1 VPSATPA
8 DVSRSLHG
16 VVRAAQAVDALLDR
30 IRFDLTDGF
39 LPQRGELLDVLD
51 FGEGVAARIERY
63 AYDDI
68 LPLEQWQ
75 VAGTNFAAVA
85 VQLAQVEDAL
95 VDLRRAVTWSS
106 RFSGFN
112 WWLRKRQAEMGIDT
126 FIVIAGPGS
135 CRDFLVERVSSVA
148 KSFEQAKLFLGME
161 DDKITQLK
169 RVRIL
174 TVPQHDGASAK
185 WHPLSLGHEV
195 AHLCFDQAW
204 IIRWL
209 ADQPTGSGP
218 AESSIL
224 IAGQTLDGGL
234 SHPTLQRWFL
244 TLCSWL
250 VETSCDAAMFHY
262 YGEPG
267 IDALATYLSV
277 HSVPED
283 GDDHPAPEVRIAAL
297 QALNAA
303 ALDKYRLKADQPLA
317 LKERKNSYCEL
328 AVSVRDSVL
337 QQLGIDFL
345 DTAGRDEVNEKAA
358 ASLIAS
364 TTPRAGDWQAGWVI
378 DKPATVE
385 AGLVGSLWAS
395 LSGDRVDTPPD
406 HRQLKLL
413 ETQVEHAVDFLQF
426 FHRFEV
432 ARLKTDVLERE
443 PLARPTNVLY
453 VSRNGVRHDP
463 ANEPGEATHDVR
475 LGRHFIVFRRNQIA
489 TLNALDAGSQSRQIQ
504 DAVEVGWGDTFVLH
518 PSEMVLAVTLE
529 SMIMSGDCTAQVLSR
544 SSLGR
549 MGLLSATAVQLHPG
563 FRGCLTLE
571 LVNLA
576 SVPLRLSP
584 GQRVAQI
591 VPTVAVGNPV
601 DYSGKYQDQDW
612 KPRFS
617 AVVNDWEMKILA
629 SLNQDSE
636 GREA

>member
-1 VPSATPA
+1 M
-8 DVSRSLHG
+8 DH
-16 VVRAAQAVDALLDR
+16 

-51 FGEGVAARIERY
+51 FGDGIAASIERY
-63 AYDDI
+63 AYEDI
-68 LPLEQWQ
+68 LPLSQWPM
-75 VAGTNFAAVA
+75 ARINFAAVA

-112 WWLRKRQAEMGIDT
+112 WWLRQRQAEMGIDS
-126 FIVIAGPGS
+126 FIIIAGPGS
-135 CRDFLVERVSSVA
+135 CRDFLIERVSSVA
-148 KSFEQAKLFLGME
+148 KSFEQAKLFLGMA
-161 DDKITQLK
+161 DDKIAKLAK
-169 RVRIL
+169 VRIL

-195 AHLCFDQAW
+195 AHLCFDQEW
-204 IIRWL
+204 ILKWL
-209 ADQPTGSGP
+209 AGQPTTSGA

-224 IAGQTLDGGL
+224 MARQALDVGL
-234 SHPTLQRWFL
+234 SRPTSQRWFL

-250 VETSCDAAMFHY
+250 IETSCDAAMFHY
-262 YGEPG
+262 YGAPG

-277 HSVPED
+277 HSDADD
-283 GDDHPAPEVRIAAL
+283 GEDHPSPEVRVAAL
-297 QALNAA
+297 QAPDVT
-303 ALDKYRLKADQPLA
+303 ALDSYRLTADQPPNA
-317 LKERKNSYCEL
+317 RERKNSYCEL

-345 DTAGRDEVNEKAA
+345 DTAGRDEVTEKAA
-358 ASLIAS
+358 ASLTAG
-364 TTPRAGDWQAGWVI
+364 TTPKAGDWQAGWVV
-378 DKPATVE
+378 DRPATVE
-385 AGLVGSLWAS
+385 TGLVGSLWAS
-395 LSGDRVDTPPD
+395 LSRDRVGTRPD
-406 HRQLKLL
+406 YRELNLL

-426 FHRFEV
+426 IHRFEV
-432 ARLKTDVLERE
+432 ARLKTDVPQQE
-443 PLARPTNVLY
+443 PTARPTNVLY
-453 VSRNGVRHDP
+453 VSRNGVRHDTSG
-463 ANEPGEATHDVR
+463 EPGEATHDVR

-489 TLNALDAGSQSRQIQ
+489 TLNALDAESQSRQIQ
-504 DAVEVGWGDTFVLH
+504 EAVEIGWGDTFVLH

-549 MGLLSATAVQLHPG
+549 MGLLSATAVQVQAG

-584 GQRVAQI
+584 GQRIAQI
-591 VPTVAVGNPV
+591 VPTLAVGEPV
-601 DYSGKYQDQDW
+601 DYTGKYQDLDW

-629 SLNQDSE
+629 SLNKDRAD
-636 GREA
+636 REA